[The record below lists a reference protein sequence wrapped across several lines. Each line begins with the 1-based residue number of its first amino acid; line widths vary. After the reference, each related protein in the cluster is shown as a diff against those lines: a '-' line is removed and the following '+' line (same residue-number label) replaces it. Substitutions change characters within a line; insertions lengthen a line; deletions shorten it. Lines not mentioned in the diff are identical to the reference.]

1 MMLGPKEFLAW
12 KKDLCGKKFWS
23 TKILDPKKTI
33 WVKINFGSK
42 KNLCWVQKNF
52 QSKKIFGSK
61 KISGLKEFLI
71 QNFLGPIKMLS
82 PKKCEVKKMLVSKK
96 FWSEKKN
103 LGAKK
108 FWSEKNFSLKKYLA
122 QNFLRCKKN

>member
-23 TKILDPKKTI
+23 TKISDPKKTI

-52 QSKKIFGSK
+52 ESKKIFGSK

-82 PKKCEVKKMLVSKK
+82 PKNVRKKKGWFRKNFGPKKK
-96 FWSEKKN
+96 FGCKKI
-103 LGAKK
+103 LVRKK
-108 FWSEKNFSLKKYLA
+108 F
-122 QNFLRCKKN
+122 